1 MNDGVFGR
9 LEKVSKSATY
19 WALLLVVGLC
29 FEAVALYYQYVL
41 ELQPCVLCI
50 QVRIWVMALILVS
63 LAALWMRR
71 SAFMNLLAHMLTVV
85 IAIGMLERSYQL
97 LGTERGFTFSDC
109 GLDLGLPA
117 WFALD
122 SWFPA
127 MFKVQ
132 TSCGYTPEL
141 LFGITMA
148 EALIVASAV
157 FLLVSAIMVV
167 SVLLGF
173 QSHVSGQISLKL
185 SRRPAIPCIHL

>member
-1 MNDGVFGR
+1 MNDGVSER
-9 LEKVSKSATY
+9 LAKISNSAVY
-19 WALLLVVGLC
+19 WAGLVVIGLC
-29 FEAVALYYQYVL
+29 FEGVALYYQYVL

-63 LAALWMRR
+63 LLAIWIRR
-71 SAFMNLLAHMLTVV
+71 NAYLNLLAHMLTVV
-85 IAIGMLERSYQL
+85 IAIGLLERSYQL
-97 LGTERGFTFSDC
+97 LGTERGFTYSDC
-109 GLDLGLPA
+109 GLDLGMPA

-141 LFGITMA
+141 LFGVTMA
-148 EALIVASAV
+148 EALMVSSVIL
-157 FLLVSAIMVV
+157 LLVSAGMVV

-173 QSHVSGQISLKL
+173 QSGKATDSL
-185 SRRPAIPCIHL
+185 S